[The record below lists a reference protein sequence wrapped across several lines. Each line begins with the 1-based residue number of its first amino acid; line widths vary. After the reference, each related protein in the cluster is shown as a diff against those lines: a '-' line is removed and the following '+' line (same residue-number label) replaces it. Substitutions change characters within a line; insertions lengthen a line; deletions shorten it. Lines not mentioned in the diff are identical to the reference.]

1 MRDADDL
8 EGYEALYDEAY
19 DLDDP
24 KHPSF
29 AEQWLDWADAQRK
42 REKEDGPQG
51 EPDASTR

>member
-19 DLDDP
+19 DVDDP

-29 AEQWLDWADAQRK
+29 AEQWLDWADQQRK
-42 REKEDGPQG
+42 AEKENGPG
-51 EPDASTR
+51 EEEE